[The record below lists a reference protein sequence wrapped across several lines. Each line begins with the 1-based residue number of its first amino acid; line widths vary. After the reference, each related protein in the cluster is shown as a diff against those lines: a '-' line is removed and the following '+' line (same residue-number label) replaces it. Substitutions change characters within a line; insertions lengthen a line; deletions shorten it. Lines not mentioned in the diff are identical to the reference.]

1 MTEAEKTLLLTV
13 GRILR
18 AKIKNEVYAEQ
29 EDDLWAIH
37 EALKPFDAEGG
48 ATLNTVYPAP
58 EYNGGD
64 TPPI

>member
-1 MTEAEKTLLLTV
+1 MTKEQETLLLTV

-18 AKIKNEVYAEQ
+18 AKLRNEVYAEQ
-29 EDDLWAIH
+29 EDDLWALQ
-37 EALKPFDAEGG
+37 EALAPFDAKEGEPFSTIDG
-48 ATLNTVYPAP
+48 